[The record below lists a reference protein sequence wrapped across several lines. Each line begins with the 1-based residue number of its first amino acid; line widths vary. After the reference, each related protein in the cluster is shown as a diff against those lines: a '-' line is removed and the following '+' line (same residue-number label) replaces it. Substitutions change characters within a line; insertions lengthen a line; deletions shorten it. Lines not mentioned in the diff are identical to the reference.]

1 MSLSRLR
8 VSGARGGGGNAASGG
23 SAASAASPEQW
34 SADVCNATVGLQN
47 AVRQQS
53 IKLQQ
58 ELGKATSVA
67 EARQSI
73 LEFLD
78 ASVMLQD
85 HMLDQLQ
92 AAGYP
97 DVEHGGVI
105 AVDLRTELAKVKPA
119 LQDARKKAAA
129 LPDDRQAFARGAAEI
144 ESNLTIAS
152 ANLGRRAARLHTRG
166 LQLARSSG
174 GRCSMCLPVGS
185 AGRGDR
191 EALRKGLSVQ
201 RYVGRIAHLV
211 AVRASSGS
219 SNHHLMQL
227 DRALA

>member
-129 LPDDRQAFARGAAEI
+129 LPDDPQAFARGAAEI

-152 ANLGRRAARLHTRG
+152 ANLGRRLDFTLG
-166 LQLARSSG
+166 DYNSPEL
-174 GRCSMCLPVGS
+174 GRAMLDVPAC
-185 AGRGDR
+185 R
-191 EALRKGLSVQ
+191 ELGV
-201 RYVGRIAHLV
+201 IE
-211 AVRASSGS
+211 
-219 SNHHLMQL
+219 
-227 DRALA
+227 